1 MIPLAELKFN
11 FITNNLWLDIIL
23 ICGLILSII
32 LLGIY
37 LVNDYAFQEASIA
50 KLKSED
56 NGEKKGSKKAI
67 FLAEKEDLTNIS
79 FFVLEL
85 FGVLLIAAL
94 TTVIAFSIFDNIYLA
109 LLVVFFFVAIVLSI
123 IFAVTY
129 KLGREYSE
137 KRS

>member
-1 MIPLAELKFN
+1 MIQLAELKFN
-11 FITNNLWLDIIL
+11 FITNNLGLDIVL

-37 LVNDYAFQEASIA
+37 LVNDYAFKEASIA

-79 FFVLEL
+79 FFVVEL

-94 TTVIAFSIFDNIYLA
+94 TTVIAF
-109 LLVVFFFVAIVLSI
+109 
-123 IFAVTY
+123 
-129 KLGREYSE
+129 
-137 KRS
+137 